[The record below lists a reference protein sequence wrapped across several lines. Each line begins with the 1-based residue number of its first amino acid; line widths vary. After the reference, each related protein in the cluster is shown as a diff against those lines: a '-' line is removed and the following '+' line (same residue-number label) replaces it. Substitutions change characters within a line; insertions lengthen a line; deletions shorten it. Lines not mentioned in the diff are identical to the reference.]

1 MRKIILYIASSLDG
15 YIARKNGDV
24 DWLFSDADYGY
35 TDFLAS
41 IDATLM
47 GHTTYKQVLT
57 FGEFPYKDKLNYVFT
72 RQLGLR
78 NDENV
83 EYVSE
88 NIVAFTQNLK
98 VQRGGNIWLI
108 GGSQII
114 DTILRANLVDEII
127 LSIHPIILGGGIPL
141 FVEQEYS
148 HLLELTNTMA
158 YPSGLVQVSYKVK
171 NNKKDR

>member
-24 DWLFSDADYGY
+24 DWLFTDADYGY
-35 TDFLAS
+35 TEFLAS
-41 IDATLM
+41 VDATLM
-47 GHTTYKQVLT
+47 GHATYKQVLT

-72 RQLGLR
+72 RQLNLN

-83 EYVSE
+83 EYVSG

-98 VQRGGNIWLI
+98 AQKGGNIWLI

-114 DTILRANLVDEII
+114 NVLLRANLVDEII
-127 LSIHPIILGGGIPL
+127 LSIHPIILGSGIPL
-141 FVEQEYS
+141 FAEQEHS
-148 HLLELTNTMA
+148 HSLELTNTMA
-158 YPSGLVQVSYKVK
+158 YPSGLVQVNYRVK
-171 NNKKDR
+171 R